1 MTLKDL
7 LGEDYSD
14 TMTASDIEAKL
25 SAKGIKLT
33 DLSKG
38 DYVSS
43 EKYKSLNTNFEEVNK
58 KLQAKMTDEEKIKAE
73 QELKDNQIKELNKQ
87 INLSKYSETL
97 AGTVSDPQVRAEIAS
112 LMVNG
117 NNIEAINKLNTYSS
131 KILSEK
137 NDVIKALKNKDITPT
152 GDSNNNGE
160 ITRDQF
166 EKMSYAERTKLYET
180 NIDLYK
186 KLTKGN

>member
-1 MTLKDL
+1 MALKDL

-25 SAKGIKLT
+25 SAKGIKLA

>member
-1 MTLKDL
+1 MSLKNL

-25 SAKGIKLT
+25 SAKGIKLA

>member
-25 SAKGIKLT
+25 SAKGIKLA